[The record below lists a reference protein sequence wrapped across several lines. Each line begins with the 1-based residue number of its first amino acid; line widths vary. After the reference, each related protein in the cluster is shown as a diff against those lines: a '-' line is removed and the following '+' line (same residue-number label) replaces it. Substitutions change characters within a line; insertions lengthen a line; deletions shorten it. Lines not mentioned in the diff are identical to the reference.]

1 MLTRYV
7 FVVLNTLY
15 LMFGSTFLI
24 LGLWIAY
31 DSTSFIKVTGFGL
44 DLATRCGLK
53 IDDVSK
59 NSLTWATKA
68 TELPDGLVIIGV
80 TIFILSCIGFIG
92 SFPDYNGLLA
102 MYSSLICV
110 LITIEVGIIGVVM
123 TSNSKGSI
131 LSIEVE
137 KKFYEVIVGTGLLV
151 LLQISLFFLA
161 RNIAKQG

>member
-1 MLTRYV
+1 MLTRYL
-7 FVVLNTLY
+7 FVVFNTLY

-31 DSTSFIKVTGFGL
+31 DSISFIKATGFGL
-44 DLATRCGLK
+44 DFATRCGLK
-53 IDDVSK
+53 IDEVTD
-59 NSLTWATKA
+59 NYLTWATKA
-68 TELPDGLVIIGV
+68 TELPDGLIIIGV
-80 TIFILSCIGFIG
+80 TIFMLSCIGFIG

-110 LITIEVGIIGVVM
+110 LITVEVGIIGVVM
-123 TSNSKGSI
+123 TSKSI

-137 KKFYEVIVGTGLLV
+137 EKFYEVIVGTGLLV

-161 RNIAKQG
+161 LNIARQG

>member
-31 DSTSFIKVTGFGL
+31 DSLSFIKVTGFGL

-53 IDDVSK
+53 IDEVTE
-59 NSLTWATKA
+59 NYLTCATKA
-68 TELPDGLVIIGV
+68 TELPDGLIIIGF
-80 TIFILSCIGFIG
+80 TIFMLSCIGFIG

-123 TSNSKGSI
+123 NSKSEGSI

-137 KKFYEVIVGTGLLV
+137 EKFYEVIIGTGLLV
-151 LLQISLFFLA
+151 VLQISLFFLA
-161 RNIAKQG
+161 LKIAKQV

>member
-15 LMFGSTFLI
+15 LMFGSMFLI

-31 DSTSFIKVTGFGL
+31 DSISFIKVTGFGL

-53 IDDVSK
+53 IDEVTE
-59 NSLTWATKA
+59 NYLTWATKA
-68 TELPDGLVIIGV
+68 TELPDGLIIIGA
-80 TIFILSCIGFIG
+80 TTFMLSCIGFIG
-92 SFPDYNGLLA
+92 SLPNYNGLLA

-110 LITIEVGIIGVVM
+110 LITIELGIIGVVM
-123 TSNSKGSI
+123 TSKSEGSI

-137 KKFYEVIVGTGLLV
+137 EKFYEVIVGTGLLV

-161 RNIAKQG
+161 LNIAKQG